1 MTYEDLIIFLKKAVI
16 QVDDKTA
23 VLAKQFY
30 PIWKAD
36 IEITQEMINEGKNRY
51 QCDGLL
57 WECIQPHTTQEN
69 WRPGIAKAAI
79 WTAINEEHA
88 GTIEDPIPVPE
99 QLVSFEYEW
108 GKYYSESGT
117 LYLCDRQGGKNGDT
131 YTLSYKPSALIGQY
145 FSVVE
150 A

>member
-1 MTYEDLIIFLKKAVI
+1 MNKAELVAFLKQARETATD
-16 QVDDKTA
+16 QVALQGKELYSA
-23 VLAKQFY
+23 
-30 PIWKAD
+30 WKAGENVKVGDRKMHND
-36 IEITQEMINEGKNRY
+36 I
-51 QCDGLL
+51 L
-57 WECIQPHTTQEN
+57 WKCAQAHTTQAGWE
-69 WRPGIAKAAI
+69 PSISTASL

-99 QLVSFEYEW
+99 GLVSFEYEW

-117 LYLCDRQGGKNGDT
+117 LYLCDRQGGKEGDT
-131 YTLSYKPSALIGQY
+131 YRLTYKPSALIGHY